1 MGNGD
6 NIKLSEKEDYF
17 SPDGDSV
24 VTTGGKSWWIYRL
37 SLGGNSNYDLR
48 GKDTSSENFILEETN
63 LALKRIEK
71 TLPKF
76 ILK

>member
-1 MGNGD
+1 LTIYSCSKGEESPMGNGVD

-24 VTTGGKSWWIYRL
+24 ATGGKSWWIYRL

-48 GKDTSSENFILEETN
+48 GKDTSSIL
-63 LALKRIEK
+63 
-71 TLPKF
+71 F
-76 ILK
+76 